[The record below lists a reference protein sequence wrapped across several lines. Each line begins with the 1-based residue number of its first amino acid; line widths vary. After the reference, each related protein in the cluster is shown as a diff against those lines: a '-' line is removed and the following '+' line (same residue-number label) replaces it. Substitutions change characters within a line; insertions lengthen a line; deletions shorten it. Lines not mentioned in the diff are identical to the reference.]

1 MRFEFIELSSFAEI
15 RDSLFTD
22 DEFLEL
28 QLYLCQQPA
37 AGDTIPGTAGCR
49 KLRWAARGKG
59 KRGGARV
66 VYFIRLAPGQIV
78 LVTAYGKGE
87 REDVPRQ
94 WLRRIKEAFDDE
106 QG

>member
-66 VYFIRLAPGQIV
+66 VYFIRLTPARSCSSPP
-78 LVTAYGKGE
+78 TGKENAKTFPANGCAGS
-87 REDVPRQ
+87 
-94 WLRRIKEAFDDE
+94 RRPST
-106 QG
+106 